1 LARKGGPYLIKPR
14 QVVSSGCVAKGG
26 ETVSAAK
33 GGKTWSAANLCIVYG
48 VSTGVVRVC
57 GGVGYCVGC
66 VSCSV
71 TSVKRS

>member
-1 LARKGGPYLIKPR
+1 LARKGGPYLIKPS
-14 QVVSSGCVAKGG
+14 QVVSSGCVSEGG
-26 ETVSAAK
+26 E
-33 GGKTWSAANLCIVYG
+33 TWSAANLCIVYG